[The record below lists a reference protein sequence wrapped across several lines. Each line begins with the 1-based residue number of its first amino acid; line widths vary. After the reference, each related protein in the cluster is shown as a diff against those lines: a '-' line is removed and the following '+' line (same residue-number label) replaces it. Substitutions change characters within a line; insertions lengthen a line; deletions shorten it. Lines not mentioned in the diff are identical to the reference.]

1 MNIAHLKYAV
11 EVEKTASITK
21 AAENLFMGQPNL
33 SRGIKELE
41 ETLGVKIFKR
51 TSKGIVPTPQ
61 GEEFLGYAKSI
72 LAQIEEMESLYKPE
86 KNNKLKFSISVPR
99 ASYIADAFSKFV
111 READM
116 SKEIEFSFKETNAM
130 RAIRNVVQENYGL
143 AIVRY
148 QTIFESFFTNMLR
161 DKGMKSENIWEFEY
175 QLLISKNDPLSQKDV
190 VDIEDLS
197 GYIEIC
203 HGDPFVPS
211 LPMSDIK
218 KAEMDEN
225 VTKRVYVY
233 SRGSQLD
240 LLATV
245 PHTYMWVSPTDVE
258 QLERYELVL
267 KPCRGNKHRVYRDIL
282 TSKKE
287 YKYTASVVISPRW
300 FTQRLLQ
307 TRAHGCRRQSL
318 AVCIPCQSH
327 MVRDVLS
334 QARSGQRSS
343 SQMDRLQPSMLIW
356 MEIQQWM
363 SITMSMVLTTQSR
376 VSQVRMAVYLVRWL
390 TQSVREQ
397 QWQSISTEIRIR
409 RSLSPVLL
417 ISHK

>member
-116 SKEIEFSFKETNAM
+116 SKKIEFSFKETNAM

-161 DKGMKSENIWEFEY
+161 DKGMKSNISFSSPKTTRSRKRMLW
-175 QLLISKNDPLSQKDV
+175 ISKTFPAISK
-190 VDIEDLS
+190 
-197 GYIEIC
+197 
-203 HGDPFVPS
+203 F
-211 LPMSDIK
+211 
-218 KAEMDEN
+218 
-225 VTKRVYVY
+225 
-233 SRGSQLD
+233 
-240 LLATV
+240 ATAIR
-245 PHTYMWVSPTDVE
+245 S
-258 QLERYELVL
+258 
-267 KPCRGNKHRVYRDIL
+267 CRRCRCP
-282 TSKKE
+282 TSKRQRWTKTSPNACMF
-287 YKYTASVVISPRW
+287 TAAAVSSTFWR
-300 FTQRLLQ
+300 R
-307 TRAHGCRRQSL
+307 CRTHICGSRRRMWNSL
-318 AVCIPCQSH
+318 NA
-327 MVRDVLS
+327 
-334 QARSGQRSS
+334 
-343 SQMDRLQPSMLIW
+343 
-356 MEIQQWM
+356 M
-363 SITMSMVLTTQSR
+363 SLC
-376 VSQVRMAVYLVRWL
+376 
-390 TQSVREQ
+390 
-397 QWQSISTEIRIR
+397 
-409 RSLSPVLL
+409 
-417 ISHK
+417 

>member
-190 VDIEDLS
+190 VDLS
-197 GYIEIC
+197 
-203 HGDPFVPS
+203 
-211 LPMSDIK
+211 
-218 KAEMDEN
+218 
-225 VTKRVYVY
+225 
-233 SRGSQLD
+233 
-240 LLATV
+240 
-245 PHTYMWVSPTDVE
+245 
-258 QLERYELVL
+258 
-267 KPCRGNKHRVYRDIL
+267 
-282 TSKKE
+282 
-287 YKYTASVVISPRW
+287 
-300 FTQRLLQ
+300 
-307 TRAHGCRRQSL
+307 
-318 AVCIPCQSH
+318 
-327 MVRDVLS
+327 
-334 QARSGQRSS
+334 
-343 SQMDRLQPSMLIW
+343 LIH
-356 MEIQQWM
+356 I
-363 SITMSMVLTTQSR
+363 
-376 VSQVRMAVYLVRWL
+376 
-390 TQSVREQ
+390 
-397 QWQSISTEIRIR
+397 
-409 RSLSPVLL
+409 
-417 ISHK
+417 

>member
-148 QTIFESFFTNMLR
+148 QTIFPA
-161 DKGMKSENIWEFEY
+161 
-175 QLLISKNDPLSQKDV
+175 ISK
-190 VDIEDLS
+190 
-197 GYIEIC
+197 
-203 HGDPFVPS
+203 F
-211 LPMSDIK
+211 
-218 KAEMDEN
+218 
-225 VTKRVYVY
+225 
-233 SRGSQLD
+233 
-240 LLATV
+240 ATAIR
-245 PHTYMWVSPTDVE
+245 S
-258 QLERYELVL
+258 
-267 KPCRGNKHRVYRDIL
+267 CRRCRCP
-282 TSKKE
+282 TSKRQRWTKTSPNACMF
-287 YKYTASVVISPRW
+287 TAAAVSSTFWR
-300 FTQRLLQ
+300 R
-307 TRAHGCRRQSL
+307 CRTHICGSRRRMWNSL
-318 AVCIPCQSH
+318 NA
-327 MVRDVLS
+327 
-334 QARSGQRSS
+334 
-343 SQMDRLQPSMLIW
+343 
-356 MEIQQWM
+356 M
-363 SITMSMVLTTQSR
+363 SLC
-376 VSQVRMAVYLVRWL
+376 
-390 TQSVREQ
+390 
-397 QWQSISTEIRIR
+397 
-409 RSLSPVLL
+409 
-417 ISHK
+417 

>member
-203 HGDPFVPS
+203 HGDPS
-211 LPMSDIK
+211 
-218 KAEMDEN
+218 
-225 VTKRVYVY
+225 
-233 SRGSQLD
+233 
-240 LLATV
+240 
-245 PHTYMWVSPTDVE
+245 
-258 QLERYELVL
+258 
-267 KPCRGNKHRVYRDIL
+267 CRRCRCP
-282 TSKKE
+282 TSKRRDGRK
-287 YKYTASVVISPRW
+287 RH
-300 FTQRLLQ
+300 Q
-307 TRAHGCRRQSL
+307 TRVCLQSRQSARPFGDGAAHIYVGL
-318 AVCIPCQSH
+318 ADGCGT
-327 MVRDVLS
+327 
-334 QARSGQRSS
+334 A
-343 SQMDRLQPSMLIW
+343 
-356 MEIQQWM
+356 
-363 SITMSMVLTTQSR
+363 
-376 VSQVRMAVYLVRWL
+376 
-390 TQSVREQ
+390 
-397 QWQSISTEIRIR
+397 
-409 RSLSPVLL
+409 
-417 ISHK
+417 

>member
-72 LAQIEEMESLYKPE
+72 LAQIKEMESLYKPE

-175 QLLISKNDPLSQKDV
+175 QLLISKNDPLSQKNV

-287 YKYTASVVISPRW
+287 YKYTAVDKQFIEKLYEERD
-300 FTQRLLQ
+300 LLSAKFG
-307 TRAHGCRRQSL
+307 TPHA
-318 AVCIPCQSH
+318 
-327 MVRDVLS
+327 
-334 QARSGQRSS
+334 
-343 SQMDRLQPSMLIW
+343 
-356 MEIQQWM
+356 E
-363 SITMSMVLTTQSR
+363 
-376 VSQVRMAVYLVRWL
+376 
-390 TQSVREQ
+390 
-397 QWQSISTEIRIR
+397 
-409 RSLSPVLL
+409 
-417 ISHK
+417 

>member
-161 DKGMKSENIWEFEY
+161 DKGMKSENIWESKIFPA
-175 QLLISKNDPLSQKDV
+175 ISK
-190 VDIEDLS
+190 
-197 GYIEIC
+197 
-203 HGDPFVPS
+203 F
-211 LPMSDIK
+211 
-218 KAEMDEN
+218 
-225 VTKRVYVY
+225 
-233 SRGSQLD
+233 
-240 LLATV
+240 ATV
-245 PHTYMWVSPTDVE
+245 IRS
-258 QLERYELVL
+258 
-267 KPCRGNKHRVYRDIL
+267 CRRCRCP
-282 TSKKE
+282 TSKRQRWTKTSPNACIF
-287 YKYTASVVISPRW
+287 TAAAVSSTFWR
-300 FTQRLLQ
+300 R
-307 TRAHGCRRQSL
+307 CRTHICGSHRRMWNSL
-318 AVCIPCQSH
+318 NA
-327 MVRDVLS
+327 
-334 QARSGQRSS
+334 
-343 SQMDRLQPSMLIW
+343 
-356 MEIQQWM
+356 M
-363 SITMSMVLTTQSR
+363 SLC
-376 VSQVRMAVYLVRWL
+376 
-390 TQSVREQ
+390 
-397 QWQSISTEIRIR
+397 
-409 RSLSPVLL
+409 
-417 ISHK
+417 

>member
-116 SKEIEFSFKETNAM
+116 SKEIEFNFKETNAM

-175 QLLISKNDPLSQKDV
+175 QLIHCQNAFAAVIFLTYLFI
-190 VDIEDLS
+190 DIER
-197 GYIEIC
+197 G
-203 HGDPFVPS
+203 HNVHAAVF
-211 LPMSDIK
+211 
-218 KAEMDEN
+218 KAAIRQ
-225 VTKRVYVY
+225 KR
-233 SRGSQLD
+233 
-240 LLATV
+240 LA
-245 PHTYMWVSPTDVE
+245 
-258 QLERYELVL
+258 ELA
-267 KPCRGNKHRVYRDIL
+267 RADDDG
-282 TSKKE
+282 
-287 YKYTASVVISPRW
+287 VINIIV
-300 FTQRLLQ
+300 
-307 TRAHGCRRQSL
+307 A
-318 AVCIPCQSH
+318 
-327 MVRDVLS
+327 
-334 QARSGQRSS
+334 
-343 SQMDRLQPSMLIW
+343 
-356 MEIQQWM
+356 
-363 SITMSMVLTTQSR
+363 
-376 VSQVRMAVYLVRWL
+376 
-390 TQSVREQ
+390 
-397 QWQSISTEIRIR
+397 
-409 RSLSPVLL
+409 
-417 ISHK
+417 

>member
-86 KNNKLKFSISVPR
+86 KNNKLKFNISVPR

-175 QLLISKNDPLSQKDV
+175 QLLISKTTRSR
-190 VDIEDLS
+190 
-197 GYIEIC
+197 
-203 HGDPFVPS
+203 
-211 LPMSDIK
+211 
-218 KAEMDEN
+218 
-225 VTKRVYVY
+225 KRMLWI
-233 SRGSQLD
+233 SKIFPAISKF
-240 LLATV
+240 ATV
-245 PHTYMWVSPTDVE
+245 IRS
-258 QLERYELVL
+258 
-267 KPCRGNKHRVYRDIL
+267 CRRCRCP
-282 TSKKE
+282 TSKRQRWTKTSPNACIF
-287 YKYTASVVISPRW
+287 TAAAVSSTFWR
-300 FTQRLLQ
+300 R
-307 TRAHGCRRQSL
+307 CRTHICGSHRRMWNSL
-318 AVCIPCQSH
+318 NA
-327 MVRDVLS
+327 
-334 QARSGQRSS
+334 
-343 SQMDRLQPSMLIW
+343 
-356 MEIQQWM
+356 M
-363 SITMSMVLTTQSR
+363 SLC
-376 VSQVRMAVYLVRWL
+376 
-390 TQSVREQ
+390 
-397 QWQSISTEIRIR
+397 
-409 RSLSPVLL
+409 
-417 ISHK
+417 

>member
-1 MNIAHLKYAV
+1 M

-99 ASYIADAFSKFV
+99 ASYIANAFSKFV

-161 DKGMKSENIWEFEY
+161 DKGMKSEKMCIRDRLTAFGCDRIQFLVSANAGEDPKPMSKIASGGELSRIMLAINTVLSEDSGAAETQIFDEIDTGISGEAANKVGIK
-175 QLLISKNDPLSQKDV
+175 LRCVSKNAQVICVTHLDV
-190 VDIEDLS
+190 
-197 GYIEIC
+197 Y
-203 HGDPFVPS
+203 
-211 LPMSDIK
+211 
-218 KAEMDEN
+218 
-225 VTKRVYVY
+225 KRQGHV
-233 SRGSQLD
+233 Q
-240 LLATV
+240 
-245 PHTYMWVSPTDVE
+245 
-258 QLERYELVL
+258 
-267 KPCRGNKHRVYRDIL
+267 
-282 TSKKE
+282 
-287 YKYTASVVISPRW
+287 
-300 FTQRLLQ
+300 
-307 TRAHGCRRQSL
+307 
-318 AVCIPCQSH
+318 
-327 MVRDVLS
+327 
-334 QARSGQRSS
+334 
-343 SQMDRLQPSMLIW
+343 
-356 MEIQQWM
+356 
-363 SITMSMVLTTQSR
+363 
-376 VSQVRMAVYLVRWL
+376 
-390 TQSVREQ
+390 
-397 QWQSISTEIRIR
+397 
-409 RSLSPVLL
+409 
-417 ISHK
+417 

>member
-190 VDIEDLS
+190 VDIELA
-197 GYIEIC
+197 GFQVITTLLELMTEAVC
-203 HGDPFVPS
+203 HPE
-211 LPMSDIK
+211 
-218 KAEMDEN
+218 KA
-225 VTKRVYVY
+225 Y
-233 SRGSQLD
+233 SQL
-240 LLATV
+240 
-245 PHTYMWVSPTDVE
+245 
-258 QLERYELVL
+258 
-267 KPCRGNKHRVYRDIL
+267 
-282 TSKKE
+282 
-287 YKYTASVVISPRW
+287 
-300 FTQRLLQ
+300 
-307 TRAHGCRRQSL
+307 
-318 AVCIPCQSH
+318 
-327 MVRDVLS
+327 
-334 QARSGQRSS
+334 
-343 SQMDRLQPSMLIW
+343 LIN
-356 MEIQQWM
+356 
-363 SITMSMVLTTQSR
+363 R
-376 VSQVRMAVYLVRWL
+376 VSQQYDIGAERLYDRIMAVLDY
-390 TQSVREQ
+390 
-397 QWQSISTEIRIR
+397 ISGMTDVYALDLYRKINGM
-409 RSLSPVLL
+409 SLPFV
-417 ISHK
+417 

>member
-203 HGDPFVPS
+203 HGRSVRAVAADVRHQKGR
-211 LPMSDIK
+211 DGR
-218 KAEMDEN
+218 
-225 VTKRVYVY
+225 KR
-233 SRGSQLD
+233 
-240 LLATV
+240 
-245 PHTYMWVSPTDVE
+245 H
-258 QLERYELVL
+258 
-267 KPCRGNKHRVYRDIL
+267 
-282 TSKKE
+282 
-287 YKYTASVVISPRW
+287 
-300 FTQRLLQ
+300 Q
-307 TRAHGCRRQSL
+307 TRVCLQPRQSARPFGDGAAHIYVGL
-318 AVCIPCQSH
+318 ADGCGT
-327 MVRDVLS
+327 
-334 QARSGQRSS
+334 A
-343 SQMDRLQPSMLIW
+343 
-356 MEIQQWM
+356 
-363 SITMSMVLTTQSR
+363 
-376 VSQVRMAVYLVRWL
+376 
-390 TQSVREQ
+390 
-397 QWQSISTEIRIR
+397 
-409 RSLSPVLL
+409 
-417 ISHK
+417 

>member
-211 LPMSDIK
+211 LP
-218 KAEMDEN
+218 
-225 VTKRVYVY
+225 
-233 SRGSQLD
+233 
-240 LLATV
+240 
-245 PHTYMWVSPTDVE
+245 
-258 QLERYELVL
+258 
-267 KPCRGNKHRVYRDIL
+267 
-282 TSKKE
+282 TSKRQRWTKTSPNACMF
-287 YKYTASVVISPRW
+287 TAAAVSSTFWR
-300 FTQRLLQ
+300 R
-307 TRAHGCRRQSL
+307 CRTHICGSRRRMWNSL
-318 AVCIPCQSH
+318 NA
-327 MVRDVLS
+327 
-334 QARSGQRSS
+334 
-343 SQMDRLQPSMLIW
+343 
-356 MEIQQWM
+356 M
-363 SITMSMVLTTQSR
+363 SLC
-376 VSQVRMAVYLVRWL
+376 
-390 TQSVREQ
+390 
-397 QWQSISTEIRIR
+397 
-409 RSLSPVLL
+409 
-417 ISHK
+417 

>member
-175 QLLISKNDPLSQKDV
+175 QLLISKNDPLYRNLPRRSVRAVAADVRHQKGRD
-190 VDIEDLS
+190 
-197 GYIEIC
+197 GR
-203 HGDPFVPS
+203 
-211 LPMSDIK
+211 
-218 KAEMDEN
+218 
-225 VTKRVYVY
+225 KR
-233 SRGSQLD
+233 
-240 LLATV
+240 
-245 PHTYMWVSPTDVE
+245 H
-258 QLERYELVL
+258 
-267 KPCRGNKHRVYRDIL
+267 
-282 TSKKE
+282 
-287 YKYTASVVISPRW
+287 
-300 FTQRLLQ
+300 Q
-307 TRAHGCRRQSL
+307 TRVCLQPRQSARPFGDGAAHIYVGL
-318 AVCIPCQSH
+318 ADGC
-327 MVRDVLS
+327 
-334 QARSGQRSS
+334 G
-343 SQMDRLQPSMLIW
+343 
-356 MEIQQWM
+356 
-363 SITMSMVLTTQSR
+363 TT
-376 VSQVRMAVYLVRWL
+376 
-390 TQSVREQ
+390 
-397 QWQSISTEIRIR
+397 
-409 RSLSPVLL
+409 
-417 ISHK
+417 

>member
-175 QLLISKNDPLSQKDV
+175 QLLISKNALAKGCCGYRRPFRLYRNLPRRSVRAVAADVRHQKGRD
-190 VDIEDLS
+190 
-197 GYIEIC
+197 GR
-203 HGDPFVPS
+203 
-211 LPMSDIK
+211 
-218 KAEMDEN
+218 
-225 VTKRVYVY
+225 KR
-233 SRGSQLD
+233 
-240 LLATV
+240 
-245 PHTYMWVSPTDVE
+245 H
-258 QLERYELVL
+258 
-267 KPCRGNKHRVYRDIL
+267 
-282 TSKKE
+282 
-287 YKYTASVVISPRW
+287 
-300 FTQRLLQ
+300 Q
-307 TRAHGCRRQSL
+307 TRVCLQPRQSARPFGDGTAHIYVGL
-318 AVCIPCQSH
+318 ADGCGT
-327 MVRDVLS
+327 
-334 QARSGQRSS
+334 A
-343 SQMDRLQPSMLIW
+343 
-356 MEIQQWM
+356 
-363 SITMSMVLTTQSR
+363 
-376 VSQVRMAVYLVRWL
+376 
-390 TQSVREQ
+390 
-397 QWQSISTEIRIR
+397 
-409 RSLSPVLL
+409 
-417 ISHK
+417 